1 MSCTTV
7 TETEEQFLTPELKQI
22 EEIRAVSKSKTV
34 SARDLQPIVWRN
46 VAKFALLHL
55 AGLVGLYQ
63 AIFYAKWATLL
74 FTFVLFCVSQFG
86 ATGGAHR
93 LWSHRSFKAHWPAKV
108 ILMYFNTFS
117 FQNDIIE
124 WARDHR
130 CHHKW
135 TDTDADPHNAQRG
148 LFYSHIGWLMV
159 KKHPEVI
166 RRGKTLDISDLTND
180 PVLKFQRK
188 YYLPMAIFN
197 GFIFTTIVPWY
208 FWGETAFNALYIA
221 GFLRY
226 VASLN
231 VTFCV
236 NSLAHFIGYKPYDLS
251 ISPTENIMTSITTM
265 GEGGHNYHH
274 TFPQDYR
281 TSEFGRFANWT
292 TILIDI
298 FAALGWV
305 YDRKTVSNEIIAR
318 QIAKHGPNFGHS
330 H

>member
-1 MSCTTV
+1 M
-7 TETEEQFLTPELKQI
+7 
-22 EEIRAVSKSKTV
+22 
-34 SARDLQPIVWRN
+34 
-46 VAKFALLHL
+46 
-55 AGLVGLYQ
+55 
-63 AIFYAKWATLL
+63 
-74 FTFVLFCVSQFG
+74 FCVSQFG

-93 LWSHRSFKAHWPAKV
+93 LWSHRSYKARWPAKV

-124 WARDHR
+124 WSRDHR

-166 RRGKTLDISDLTND
+166 RRGKTLDLSDLTSD
-180 PVLKFQRK
+180 PILVFQRK
-188 YYLPMAIFN
+188 YYFPMAIFN
-197 GFIFTTIVPWY
+197 GFILTTFIPWY
-208 FWGETAFNALYIA
+208 FWGESAFTAFYVAA
-221 GFLRY
+221 VFRY

-236 NSLAHFIGYKPYDLS
+236 NSLAHFIGYKPYDTT
-251 ISPTENIMTSITTM
+251 ITPTENVLTSITTM

-281 TSEFGRFANWT
+281 TSEFGRFVNWT
-292 TILIDI
+292 TALIDL

-305 YDRKTVSNEIIAR
+305 YDRKTVSKETIAR
-318 QIAKHGPNFGHS
+318 QIAKFGPGGHS
-330 H
+330 HPHLD